1 MLTIVSEDTKP
12 VAPAA
17 DPSSPE
23 PAPGPAAPS
32 PASPPPDAAPGDA
45 MLEELAREREAER
58 RNLRRAVVAAVV
70 FHVIL
75 LLVTFPEIQSRPLE
89 IRRPATV
96 HVVPQM
102 RFKPPPPKGPQE
114 VPKPKAKRI
123 PIPDPTPDEPEPIEV
138 PEVELP
144 QIDLPPLDDVV
155 FGIPGPPEGIP
166 GIGDG
171 PYQIGGD
178 VTPPEVITKVKPRYT
193 EEARKARIEGIV
205 LLQSVVDARGNVTRV
220 QVVKGLGM
228 GLTESAIESV
238 QQFKYRPATRNGEPV
253 AVYMLMRVNFSL
265 Q

>member
-12 VAPAA
+12 AAPAA

-45 MLEELAREREAER
+45 MLEELARERDAER
-58 RNLRRAVVAAVV
+58 RNLRRAVVAAVA

-138 PEVELP
+138 PEVEVP
-144 QIDLPPLDDVV
+144 EIDLPPLDDIV

-166 GIGDG
+166 GAGADG
-171 PYQIGGD
+171 PYQIGG
-178 VTPPEVITKVKPRYT
+178 
-193 EEARKARIEGIV
+193 V
-205 LLQSVVDARGNVTRV
+205 LLQSVIDAHGNVTRV